1 MLTIKSNAIMCIP
14 KKLKIVEQLIVVA
27 GKETET

>member
-1 MLTIKSNAIMCIP
+1 MLIIKSNAIMRIP

-27 GKETET
+27 EKETET